1 MIMNLDSKIFVG
13 GHKGL
18 GGSSITRLLK
28 SRGFSNIIIRSK
40 SQLDL
45 RNQKAVEEFF
55 DSERP
60 EYVIDAAAK
69 VGGILANSTYPAE
82 FIYDNI
88 MIQSNLVNS
97 AYRFSCKKFLFLG
110 SVCIYPKEPMLP
122 IKEEY
127 LMTGPLEATNE
138 AYAIAKICGIKMCEF
153 YRKQY
158 GFDAIS
164 LMPTNLYGP
173 GDNFHPQNSHVIS
186 GLIRK
191 FHDAK
196 IRGLSE
202 VVCWGDGSPKR
213 EFLYSDDLAEACLLS
228 LENYSGDEIVN
239 VSSGIEYSIKEVANI
254 VRQVVGFDGGIV
266 WDETKPN
273 GTMKR
278 PLSISKIKRMGWS
291 PKVSLRDGIKLT
303 FDWYTNNHTSTEPH
317 L

>member
-1 MIMNLDSKIFVG
+1 MNSQSKIFVA
-13 GHKGL
+13 GHRGL
-18 GGSSITRLLK
+18 VGSAILRLLK
-28 SRGFSNIIIRSK
+28 SRGFTNVITRSK
-40 SQLDL
+40 QELDL
-45 RNQKAVEEFF
+45 RDQVSVTRFF
-55 DSERP
+55 DSEKP

-97 AYRFSCKKFLFLG
+97 AYHFSCKKFLFLG
-110 SVCIYPKEPMLP
+110 SVCIYPKEPLLP

-196 IRGLSE
+196 VRGLAE

-228 LENYSGDEIVN
+228 IQNYSGDEILN
-239 VSSGIEYSIKEVANI
+239 VSSGIEYSIREVANM
-254 VRQVVGFDGGIV
+254 VKKVVGFDGEIV
-266 WDETKPN
+266 WDTTKPN

-278 PLSISKIKRMGWS
+278 PLSINKIKKMGWS
-291 PKVSLRDGIKLT
+291 PKMSLHDGIKLT
-303 FDWYTNNHTSTEPH
+303 FDWYINNYIGKEVHR
-317 L
+317 